1 LTDAGQSQAG
11 AGLVDRRTLLGRA
24 GSAAALT
31 LSGCGPVGAIGDVIS
46 RDQKDRDRQALAE
59 KIRRHW
65 LAKDAQRFGDLKVS
79 VSYSNDWQRLFATQY
94 TLVLTG
100 TVREEWDRELALILA
115 REALGVA
122 ERQVYVTNSVRVV
135 P

>member
-1 LTDAGQSQAG
+1 MRRQDVTRG
-11 AGLVDRRTLLGRA
+11 GLVARRAFLVLC
-24 GSAAALT
+24 AATTVA
-31 LSGCGPVGAIGDVIS
+31 GCGPAGAVGDIIS
-46 RDQKDRDRQALAE
+46 RDHKDSERRELAE

-100 TVREEWDRELALILA
+100 TVREEWDRELAVILA
-115 REALGVA
+115 REVLGVP

-135 P
+135 R